1 MIDVVTQYARAAFIK
16 NNTKETVV
24 EKIMEL
30 WLPLFGAADVFL
42 MDNGGE
48 FANDELQER
57 GNQFGINIKHTAGY
71 SPWANSLNER
81 NHATID
87 FMMEKMLEDS
97 PKLDEAIALHY
108 AVLVRNCCLYVNG
121 FTPSQLAIGQN
132 PKLPSPFHDD
142 LPVLEGCTTSPNIAK
157 HLNALVNA
165 QKAFTQIETSCK
177 LKKALKHPVCS
188 YCDIKYAQANPV
200 FYKLPDEP

>member
-108 AVLVRNCCLYVNG
+108 AVLVRIVVCMLMDSHHPNLRLVKIQSYLLHFMMICLY
-121 FTPSQLAIGQN
+121 
-132 PKLPSPFHDD
+132 
-142 LPVLEGCTTSPNIAK
+142 
-157 HLNALVNA
+157 
-165 QKAFTQIETSCK
+165 
-177 LKKALKHPVCS
+177 
-188 YCDIKYAQANPV
+188 
-200 FYKLPDEP
+200 